1 MKRFFLSACLIM
13 VLIGFGCSQP
23 VLKQDIPIT
32 TNPMGARIYANG
44 QPVGATPTTVSL
56 ERNRD
61 HILTLVKDRYRQE
74 DVVITRQYQK
84 ERVYLKAIQSGVNS
98 GLFFKDPRMGINSGM
113 GSIATQEETGE
124 AYVLVPPAVKL
135 TLTPL
140 SDPSGAAPAG
150 TGPARS
156 APAQSTVSEGSSQ
169 AGQSSET
176 MNAPPL
182 DNKEMARGLLKI
194 GAAAALTQMRPL
206 EKKVETSSSSKT
218 SVRPDGT
225 VVREQSSTSVGA
237 SINPAGLVDALDILF
252 K

>member
-1 MKRFFLSACLIM
+1 MKRFFVTACLSM
-13 VLIGFGCSQP
+13 VLFGVGCSQP

-32 TNPMGARIYANG
+32 TNPLGARIFANG
-44 QPVGATPTTVSL
+44 QPVGTTPTTVSL

-61 HILTLVKDRYRQE
+61 HILTLIKDRYRQE

-113 GSIATQEETGE
+113 GSISTQEETGE
-124 AYVLVPPAVKL
+124 AYVLVPPVVKL
-135 TLTPL
+135 TLTPI
-140 SDPSGAAPAG
+140 SVPAG
-150 TGPARS
+150 VAS
-156 APAQSTVSEGSSQ
+156 AQSAVSEGSGQ
-169 AGQSSET
+169 VGQSSET
-176 MNAPPL
+176 TNAQPL

-206 EKKVETSSSSKT
+206 EKKVETSSSSRT
-218 SVRPDGT
+218 SVHPDGT

-237 SINPAGLVDALDILF
+237 SINPAGLVDVLDVLF

>member
-1 MKRFFLSACLIM
+1 MKRFFVTACLIT
-13 VLIGFGCSQP
+13 LLFGFGCSQP

-32 TNPMGARIYANG
+32 TNPMGARIFANG
-44 QPVGATPTTVSL
+44 QPVGSTPTTVSL

-61 HILTLVKDRYRQE
+61 HILTLVKDHYRQE

-98 GLFFKDPRMGINSGM
+98 GLFFKDARMGINSGM
-113 GSIATQEETGE
+113 GSISTQEETGE
-124 AYVLVPPAVKL
+124 AYILVPPAVKL

-140 SDPSGAAPAG
+140 SGLSGAGPAG
-150 TGPARS
+150 T
-156 APAQSTVSEGSSQ
+156 APAQSAVSEGSGQ

-176 MNAPPL
+176 TNAQPL

-206 EKKVETSSSSKT
+206 EKKVETSSSSRT
-218 SVRPDGT
+218 SVQPDGT
-225 VVREQSSTSVGA
+225 VVREQSATSVGA
-237 SINPAGLVDALDILF
+237 SINPAGLVDVLDVLF

>member
-1 MKRFFLSACLIM
+1 MTMKRFFLSACLIM
-13 VLIGFGCSQP
+13 VLFGVGCSQP
-23 VLKQDIPIT
+23 VLKQDIPVS
-32 TNPMGARIYANG
+32 TNPIGAKIYANG
-44 QPVGATPTTVSL
+44 QPVGITPTTVSL

-61 HILTLVKDRYRQE
+61 HIVTLVKDNYRQE
-74 DVVITRQYQK
+74 DVVISRQYQK

-113 GSIATQEETGE
+113 GSISAQEETGE

-140 SDPSGAAPAG
+140 SGPSGAAPAQG
-150 TGPARS
+150 SLSGGSGPAG
-156 APAQSTVSEGSSQ
+156 PP
-169 AGQSSET
+169 SET
-176 MNAPPL
+176 AAAPPV
-182 DNKEMARGLLKI
+182 DNKEVARGLLKI
-194 GAAAALTQMRPL
+194 GAAAALSQTRPL
-206 EKKVETSSSSKT
+206 EKKVETSSSSRT
-218 SVRPDGT
+218 SVQPDGT

>member
-13 VLIGFGCSQP
+13 VLFSFGCSQP

-44 QPVGATPTTVSL
+44 QPVGTTPTTVSL

-61 HILTLVKDRYRQE
+61 HIVTLVKDNYRQE
-74 DVVITRQYQK
+74 DVVISRQYQK

-113 GSIATQEETGE
+113 GSINTQEETGE
-124 AYVLVPPAVKL
+124 AYILVPPAVKL

-140 SDPSGAAPAG
+140 SGPSGAAPAQG
-150 TGPARS
+150 
-156 APAQSTVSEGSSQ
+156 TVSGGSTSGSTS
-169 AGQSSET
+169 AGRSLET
-176 MNAPPL
+176 ADAPPL

-194 GAAAALTQMRPL
+194 GAAAALSQMRPI
-206 EKKVETSSSSKT
+206 EKKVETSSSSRT
-218 SVRPDGT
+218 SVQPDGT